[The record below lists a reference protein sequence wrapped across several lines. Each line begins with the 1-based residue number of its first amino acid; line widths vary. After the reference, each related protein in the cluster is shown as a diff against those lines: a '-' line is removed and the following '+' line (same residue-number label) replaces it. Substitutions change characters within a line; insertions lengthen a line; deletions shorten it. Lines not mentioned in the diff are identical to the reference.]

1 MENKDQIKELFQQQL
16 SNHQEAVRPEIWA
29 SVSSA
34 IAPPVLVSTGISILS
49 KTFIGLGIAASIL
62 VSAYLLFSSDDK
74 AVKVPTQ
81 EKEKAKEVPSIPNNN
96 NNNNTLVPIETKK
109 NAFACI
115 VLENNDLLSV
125 EEDVYEIST
134 QKIIPF
140 ESVQLPKVQL
150 PNTDPLQD
158 LGENVSNDPVETNND
173 FIVIPQVENTHESFP
188 LPEKNQELEVVLT
201 NVFTPNGDGAN
212 DYLFIQSEGLQDF
225 SVVILNQA
233 NKIIYQST
241 DPKFNWDGKLT
252 NGDDAPIGQYVYFI
266 TGKSDRGDLI
276 NKYSTLFI
284 QR

>member
-34 IAPPVLVSTGISILS
+34 IATPVLVTTGISILS
-49 KTFIGLGIAASIL
+49 KTFIGLGIAASVL

-74 AVKVPTQ
+74 SVKVPTQ
-81 EKEKAKEVPSIPNNN
+81 EKKKAKEVPSIPNNN
-96 NNNNTLVPIETKK
+96 TLLPNETKK
-109 NAFACI
+109 NAIPLIA
-115 VLENNDLLSV
+115 LENNDLLSG
-125 EEDVYEIST
+125 EEVVYEINAPKT
-134 QKIIPF
+134 IPF

-158 LGENVSNDPVETNND
+158 LGENVSNNSVKTNND
-173 FIVIPQVENTHESFP
+173 LIVMPQVENTNESSP
-188 LPEKNQELEVVLT
+188 LPEKDQELEVVLT
-201 NVFTPNGDGAN
+201 NVFTPNGDGKN
-212 DYLFIQSEGLQDF
+212 DYLFVKANGLTDF
-225 SVVILNQA
+225 SVVVLSQA
-233 NKIIYQST
+233 NQVIFQST
-241 DPKFNWDGKLT
+241 DPSFNWDGKLT

>member
-34 IAPPVLVSTGISILS
+34 IATPVLATTGISILS
-49 KTFIGLGIAASIL
+49 KTFIGLGIAASVL

-74 AVKVPTQ
+74 AVKVPAQ
-81 EKEKAKEVPSIPNNN
+81 EKKKAKEVPFIP
-96 NNNNTLVPIETKK
+96 NNNTLVPNETKK
-109 NAFACI
+109 NVIPLIA
-115 VLENNDLLSV
+115 LENNDLLSG
-125 EEDVYEIST
+125 EEVVYEINAP
-134 QKIIPF
+134 KIVPF

-150 PNTDPLQD
+150 PNTAPLQD
-158 LGENVSNDPVETNND
+158 LGETASNDPVKTNND
-173 FIVIPQVENTHESFP
+173 FIVIPQVESTHESFP

-212 DYLFIQSEGLQDF
+212 DYLFIQSEGLRDF

-266 TGKSDRGDLI
+266 TAKSDRGDLI

>member
-34 IAPPVLVSTGISILS
+34 IATPVLVTTGISILS
-49 KTFIGLGIAASIL
+49 KTFIGLGIAASVL

-74 AVKVPTQ
+74 AVKVPSQ
-81 EKEKAKEVPSIPNNN
+81 EKKKAKEVPFIP
-96 NNNNTLVPIETKK
+96 NNNTLVPNETKK
-109 NAFACI
+109 NVIPLIA
-115 VLENNDLLSV
+115 LENNDLLSG
-125 EEDVYEIST
+125 EEVVYEINAPKT
-134 QKIIPF
+134 IPF
-140 ESVQLPKVQL
+140 ESVQL

-158 LGENVSNDPVETNND
+158 LGENVSNNSVKTNND
-173 FIVIPQVENTHESFP
+173 LIVMPQVENTNESSP
-188 LPEKNQELEVVLT
+188 LPEKDQELEVVLT
-201 NVFTPNGDGAN
+201 NVFTPNGDGKN
-212 DYLFIQSEGLQDF
+212 DYLFVNANGLTDF
-225 SVVILNQA
+225 SVVVLSQA
-233 NKIIYQST
+233 NQVIFQST
-241 DPKFNWDGKLT
+241 DPSFNWDGKLT

>member
-34 IAPPVLVSTGISILS
+34 IATPVLVTTGISILS
-49 KTFIGLGIAASIL
+49 KTFIGLGVAASVL
-62 VSAYLLFSSDDK
+62 VSAYLLYSSDDK

-81 EKEKAKEVPSIPNNN
+81 EKKKAKEVPSIPNNN
-96 NNNNTLVPIETKK
+96 TLVPNETKK
-109 NAFACI
+109 NTI
-115 VLENNDLLSV
+115 PLVVLENNDLLSV
-125 EEDVYEIST
+125 EEVVYEIST

-173 FIVIPQVENTHESFP
+173 FIVIPQVENTHESSP

-201 NVFTPNGDGAN
+201 NVFTPNGDGTN
-212 DYLFIQSEGLQDF
+212 DFLFIQSEGLQDF
-225 SVVILNQA
+225 SVVILNQN

-266 TGKSDRGDLI
+266 TAKSDSGDLI